1 MYTAE
6 KTARKE
12 IEERGKIQETIRM
25 ALAMKKEKEIKK
37 AATLAR
43 AEKAGLMAS
52 SISKFNSELRKDEM
66 ATEEI
71 SGKKRTREE
80 KELQEAK
87 RERDQLRYQQK
98 REIERDRRME
108 VAGKKKTKNQRDE
121 DRDISEKIAL
131 GQAQPTSRDAMFD

>member
-80 KELQEAK
+80 KELEEAK

>member
-1 MYTAE
+1 
-6 KTARKE
+6 
-12 IEERGKIQETIRM
+12 M

-80 KELQEAK
+80 KELEEAK
-87 RERDQLRYQQK
+87 RERDQLRY
-98 REIERDRRME
+98 
-108 VAGKKKTKNQRDE
+108 
-121 DRDISEKIAL
+121 
-131 GQAQPTSRDAMFD
+131 